1 MSCRGVPRVFV
12 RRLALPALVLAAS
25 VSALAT
31 RSADSAQPLVYAA
44 EVDGIIHPVTAEFMV
59 SAIERADADHASLL
73 VFTLR
78 TPGGLVESTQAIV
91 SRMLVARTPI
101 AVLVGPSGAHAA
113 SAGFIL
119 VLAADV
125 AAMAPGTHMGAAH
138 PVSAVGAVS
147 DAKPDEAMSKK
158 VASDLAAWARSRAE
172 SRRRNVTLAAE
183 AVLDSRAFTD
193 REALAAS
200 PPLID
205 FIATDV
211 RALLERLDGATV
223 IRFDGRRVTMRTADA
238 RIAEMEMTRR
248 QRVLSAIAHP
258 QVATLLLMLGTLGL
272 TVELWNP
279 GAVLPGVVG
288 GLCLLLAFFAF
299 QVVPLNIAGLLLIV
313 FGVALLIIEIK
324 VPSFGVLGLGGILS
338 LAVGALMLPGE
349 IPGVVPRPALV
360 LAVALALATIM
371 LFLGRLA
378 MRALGQPASTGVTA
392 MIGLRGRALAPIE
405 PGRPT
410 QVAVRGEIWNATAE
424 APVAE
429 GEAVTIVAVSGLT
442 LRVAPVRV
450 LAEGASSC

>member
-1 MSCRGVPRVFV
+1 MSRRGAPRVFAPQ
-12 RRLALPALVLAAS
+12 LAALVVLLTAGVGAA
-25 VSALAT
+25 A
-31 RSADSAQPLVYAA
+31 RSADSQPPLVYAA
-44 EVDGIIHPVTAEFMV
+44 EVDGIIHPVSAEFMV
-59 SAIERADADHASLL
+59 SAIDRADADHASLL

-78 TPGGLVESTQAIV
+78 TPGGLVDSTQTIV
-91 SRMLVARTPI
+91 SRMLEARTPI
-101 AVLVGPSGAHAA
+101 AVLVGPSGARAA

-125 AAMAPGTHMGAAH
+125 AVMAPGTHMGAAH
-138 PVSAVGAVS
+138 PVSAGGGMS
-147 DAKPDEAMSKK
+147 DDKPDETMSKK
-158 VASDLAAWARSRAE
+158 VASDLAAWARSLAE
-172 SRRRNVTLAAE
+172 SRKRNVTLAAE

-211 RALLERLDGATV
+211 RDLLVKLDGAAVT
-223 IRFDGRRVTMRTADA
+223 RFDGRAMTMRTADA
-238 RIAEMEMTRR
+238 RIVEMEMTRR

-279 GAVLPGVVG
+279 GAVLPGVAG

-299 QVVPLNIAGLLLIV
+299 QIVPVNVAGLLLIA

-324 VPSFGVLGLGGILS
+324 VPSFGVLGMGGILS
-338 LAVGALMLPGE
+338 LTVGSLMLPGE
-349 IPGVVPRPALV
+349 VPGVVPRPALV
-360 LAVALALATIM
+360 VSAALALATIL

-378 MRALGQPASTGVTA
+378 VRALRQPASTGVTA
-392 MIGLRGRALAPIE
+392 MIGLSGRALAPIE

-410 QVAVRGEIWNATAE
+410 QIAVRGEIWNATAE

-429 GEAVTIVAVSGLT
+429 GEPVTIVAVNGLM

-450 LAEGASSC
+450 LAEGASS

>member
-1 MSCRGVPRVFV
+1 
-12 RRLALPALVLAAS
+12 
-25 VSALAT
+25 
-31 RSADSAQPLVYAA
+31 
-44 EVDGIIHPVTAEFMV
+44 
-59 SAIERADADHASLL
+59 
-73 VFTLR
+73 
-78 TPGGLVESTQAIV
+78 
-91 SRMLVARTPI
+91 
-101 AVLVGPSGAHAA
+101 
-113 SAGFIL
+113 

-125 AAMAPGTHMGAAH
+125 AVMAPGTHMGAAH
-138 PVSAVGAVS
+138 PVSAGGGAS
-147 DAKPDEAMSKK
+147 DAKPDETMSKK
-158 VASDLAAWARSRAE
+158 VASDLAAWARSLAE

-223 IRFDGRRVTMRTADA
+223 TRFDGRTVTMRTAEA
-238 RIAEMEMTRR
+238 RIVEMEMTRR

-299 QVVPLNIAGLLLIV
+299 QIVPVNIAGLLLIV

-349 IPGVVPRPALV
+349 VPGVAPRPALV
-360 LAVALALATIM
+360 VSVALALATIM
-371 LFLGRLA
+371 LFLSRLA
-378 MRALGQPASTGVTA
+378 LRALRQPAATGVSA

-405 PGRPT
+405 PGRPM
-410 QVAVRGEIWNATAE
+410 QVVVRGEIWSATAE
-424 APVAE
+424 VPVAE
-429 GEAVTIVAVSGLT
+429 GDPVTIVAVAGLT
-442 LRVAPVRV
+442 LRVAPVSV
-450 LAEGASSC
+450 PSEGASSW

>member
-1 MSCRGVPRVFV
+1 MFSRGASRVFV
-12 RRLALPALVLAAS
+12 RWLAALAVALTTTVG
-25 VSALAT
+25 VSAAQ
-31 RSADSAQPLVYAA
+31 SADSAPPLVYAA

-59 SAIERADADHASLL
+59 SAMDRADADRASLL

-78 TPGGLVESTQAIV
+78 TPGGLVDSTQTIV

-119 VLAADV
+119 VLAADIAV
-125 AAMAPGTHMGAAH
+125 MAPGTHMGAAH
-138 PVSAVGAVS
+138 PVSVGGGLS
-147 DAKPDEAMSKK
+147 DAKPDETMSKK
-158 VASDLAAWARSRAE
+158 VASDLAAWARSLAE
-172 SRRRNVTLAAE
+172 SRKRNVTLAAE
-183 AVLDSRAFTD
+183 AVIDSRAFTD

-205 FIATDV
+205 IVATDV
-211 RALLERLDGATV
+211 RDLLEKLDGSTV
-223 IRFDGRRVTMRTADA
+223 TRFDGRSVTIRTAHA
-238 RIAEMEMTRR
+238 RVVEIEMTRR

-279 GAVLPGVVG
+279 GAILPGVVG

-299 QVVPLNIAGLLLIV
+299 QVVPVSTAGILLVLFGIALLIV
-313 FGVALLIIEIK
+313 EIK

-338 LAVGALMLPGE
+338 LVVGSLMLQGDV
-349 IPGVVPRPALV
+349 PGVAPRPALAV
-360 LAVALALATIM
+360 SVALAMATIL

-378 MRALGQPASTGVTA
+378 MRAHRQPASTGVAA

-405 PGRPT
+405 PCGPT
-410 QVAVRGEIWNATAE
+410 QVVVRGEIWNATAE

-429 GEAVTIVAVSGLT
+429 GEPVTIVAVNGLT
-442 LRVAPVRV
+442 LRVTPDRV
-450 LAEGASSC
+450 LAKGASSC